1 MIENILEVKN
11 LTVSFGEE
19 KVIDN
24 LSFNLKEK
32 ENLVVIGPNG
42 AGKSVLL
49 KALLD
54 IVPFQGEIKWGKCL
68 PAGRQV
74 KIGYVPQKFLPEK
87 NTPLSIE
94 EFFRFKKS
102 DSEKIKESLKRVG
115 INDLSIL
122 TKKIGVISSGLLQRI
137 MIAWALIDG
146 PDVLLF
152 DEPFSGIDIE
162 GEETIYN
169 LLAQIE
175 KDLNLT
181 IILITHDLNIV
192 YKIADTVLC
201 LNKKAICYGPP
212 PEALTAESLSRL
224 YGEEVRFHQHNHG
237 IGHEFI

>member
-1 MIENILEVKN
+1 MNNILEVKN
-11 LTVSFGEE
+11 LNIIFNNE

-32 ENLVVIGPNG
+32 ENLVIIGPNG

-49 KALLD
+49 KALLG
-54 IVPFQGEIKWGKCL
+54 IVPFQGEINWKGD
-68 PAGRQV
+68 V

-87 NTPLSIE
+87 NIPLNIK
-94 EFFRFKKS
+94 EFFRFKHA
-102 DSEKIKESLKRVG
+102 DSNKIKEALKRVG
-115 INDLSIL
+115 INDLSIM
-122 TKKIGVISSGLLQRI
+122 TKKIGVISFGQLQRI
-137 MIAWALIDG
+137 LIAWALIDK

-175 KDLNLT
+175 KELNLT
-181 IILITHDLNIV
+181 IILITHDLSIV

-201 LNKKAICYGPP
+201 LNKKAICYGLP
-212 PEALTAESLSRL
+212 PEVLTAESLNRL
-224 YGEEVRFHQHNHG
+224 YGGEVRFHQHNHG
-237 IGHEFI
+237 VGHEFI

>member
-1 MIENILEVKN
+1 MENILEVKN

-49 KALLD
+49 RALLG
-54 IVPFQGEIKWGKCL
+54 IVPFQGEIKWKEG
-68 PAGRQV
+68 V

-87 NTPLSIE
+87 NIPLNIE
-94 EFFRFKKS
+94 EFFKFKRA
-102 DSEKIKESLKRVG
+102 DSEKIKEALKRVG
-115 INDLSIL
+115 INDLLIL
-122 TKKIGVISSGLLQRI
+122 KKKIGVISSGQLQRI
-137 MIAWALIDG
+137 LIAWTLIDR

-175 KDLNLT
+175 KELNLT
-181 IILITHDLNIV
+181 IVLITHDLCIV

-201 LNKKAICYGPP
+201 LNKKAICYGLP
-212 PEALTAESLSRL
+212 PEVLTAESLSRL
-224 YGEEVRFHQHNHG
+224 YGEEVKFHQHHHG
-237 IGHEFI
+237 VGHEFV